1 MARQYWVV
9 SPNVDGKGNKM
20 EEWKKEILRHRA
32 AILGWGPDNWR
43 NGGMGPRF
51 AGNSDARSNIQLGD
65 IVLIAR
71 GKRSADMVGFG
82 VVKGQLRAERLP
94 PLDNDVYLRDL
105 DPFKRCE
112 RAPKSVPILAVLQH
126 TWAFV
131 QLHPEENPD
140 AKRVCEWMARQLR
153 LTDRQSHGDTIKER
167 NRRRSRTFD
176 YEVRTTR
183 QVKEARRR
191 EEQLL
196 DNYEQWLKKQG
207 RHLSRLVYGRME
219 CDAWEEERQ
228 NLIEAKGSISRQDIR
243 MAVGQLLDYAFQM
256 RENFGSLNK
265 AILLP
270 QEPPQDNVKWLEPLG
285 IKVIWRSGRSFIDNA
300 DGQFI

>member
-9 SPNVDGKGNKM
+9 SPNVDGKGNKI

-131 QLHPEENPD
+131 QLHPEANPD
-140 AKRVCEWMARQLR
+140 TKRVCEWMARQLG
-153 LTDRQSHGDTIKER
+153 LTEGKDLPKSNTYGYKVRTRER
-167 NRRRSRTFD
+167 VTEFRKREKKLLDD
-176 YEVRTTR
+176 YE
-183 QVKEARRR
+183 
-191 EEQLL
+191 L
-196 DNYEQWLKKQG
+196 WLKKRG
-207 RHLSRLVYGRME
+207 RHLSELPYGRLK
-219 CDAWEEERQ
+219 CDAWEKERQ
-228 NLIEAKGSISRQDIR
+228 NLIEAKGSTSREDIR
-243 MAVGQLLDYAFQM
+243 MAVGQLFDYSFQGKEKYKQPNM
-256 RENFGSLNK
+256 
-265 AILLP
+265 AILFLKK
-270 QEPPQDNVKWLEPLG
+270 PPLERLEWLEPLG
-285 IKVIWRSGRSFIDNA
+285 IKIIWRRGQSFLDNA